1 MPTHH
6 APPLANRMAMRR
18 TVGAPNP
25 CEACPVRDMTVC
37 AGLKPHELDR
47 MNAIVTRMTID
58 SERAV
63 FYEEDRAEHVFNVT
77 DGTVRLSKMLP
88 DGRRQ
93 VTGFLYPGDFLG
105 IAYSDSYAYTAEAI
119 SPLSLCR
126 FPRQKLEALFDE
138 FPGLEK
144 KVLGVASNEL
154 RAAQDQML
162 LLGRKTAQEKL
173 ATFLWSLAPAG
184 RLGNGLDNGPDTA
197 IDLPMNRTDIA
208 DYLGLT
214 TETVSRTFTR
224 MVKDGILALPSTHK
238 VVLRQPERLLEISG
252 GET

>member
-1 MPTHH
+1 MSTQNVP
-6 APPLANRMAMRR
+6 ALFNRMAIRA
-18 TVGAPNP
+18 TSNGLNP
-25 CEACPVRDMTVC
+25 CEACPIRDMSVC
-37 AGLKPHELDR
+37 AGLNSHELDHV
-47 MNAIVTRMTID
+47 NAIVTRMTID

-63 FYEEDRAEHVFNVT
+63 FYEWDSAEHVFNVT
-77 DGTVRLSKMLP
+77 NGTVRLSKMLP

-105 IAYSDSYAYTAEAI
+105 IAYSDTYAYTAEAI

-126 FPRQKLEALFDE
+126 FPRHKLEALFDE
-138 FPGLEK
+138 IPGLEK
-144 KVLGVASNEL
+144 RVLGVASNEL

-173 ATFLWSLAPAG
+173 ATFLCSLIKAG
-184 RLGNGLDNGPDTA
+184 KQNGGRQDA

-224 MVKDGILALPSTHK
+224 MVKDGVLELPSTHR
-238 VVLRQPERLLEISG
+238 VVFQQPKRLQQISE

>member
-1 MPTHH
+1 MPTNHD
-6 APPLANRMAMRR
+6 PPLANRMAVKS
-18 TVGAPNP
+18 TAGLANP
-25 CEACPVRDMTVC
+25 CAACPVRDMTVC
-37 AGLKPHELDR
+37 AGLKSHELDR
-47 MNAIVTRMTID
+47 LNAIVTRIRVEP
-58 SERAV
+58 ERAV
-63 FYEEDRAEHVFNVT
+63 FYEWDSAEHVFNVT

-93 VTGFLYPGDFLG
+93 VTGFLSTGDFLG

-126 FPRQKLEALFDE
+126 FPRHKLEALFDE

-173 ATFLWSLAPAG
+173 ATFLCSLVPAG
-184 RLGNGLDNGPDTA
+184 GQANRRQSE

-224 MVKDGILALPSTHK
+224 LVKDGILDLPSTHQ
-238 VVLRQPERLLEISG
+238 VVLRQPERLKEISD
-252 GET
+252 GEA